1 MTFPVFFYLAH
12 LVRPESLMPSFDSD
26 SDDDDDDDSVDGG
39 AKVDED
45 VLAGAG
51 WYTRDVRNVTNSS
64 VQKHVMIVIA

>member
-1 MTFPVFFYLAH
+1 
-12 LVRPESLMPSFDSD
+12 MPSFDSD